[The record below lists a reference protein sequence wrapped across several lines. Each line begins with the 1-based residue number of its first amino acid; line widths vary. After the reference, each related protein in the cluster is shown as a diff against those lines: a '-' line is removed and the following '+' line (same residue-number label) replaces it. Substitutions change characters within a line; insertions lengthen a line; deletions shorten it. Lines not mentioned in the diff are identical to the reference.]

1 MPKATKRKN
10 KSKPVPGS
18 FPVLNA
24 ARLLLGIALLTAL
37 YLGWVSLS
45 SGAVA
50 GCGPE
55 SDCNRVLQSRW
66 AYWLGIPVSLPAA
79 LAYLALLVST
89 FFPRPDQRG
98 NSSPGWIALR
108 TGLAASVIGAA
119 LWFTGIQWLVLDAF
133 CFYCL
138 IAHTAGVVASLLLIR
153 ETLRSRLA
161 RPGDPPLRGSARR
174 FATRAFAVAAGV
186 AGVGVLA
193 TGQFFVVKPAFSVSQ
208 SANVQ
213 QDPAAS
219 DFDVE
224 IPAAPRELSLHNGS
238 FRLPVAELPLLGSP
252 AAPHLL
258 VSLFD
263 YTCHHCR
270 DLHPILRQ
278 AYEAYDGQLAII
290 NLPMPIDSECNHLM
304 QRTSSAHVNACRY
317 AKLSLAVWR
326 ARPEL
331 WADFDD
337 WLFQS
342 NPPPPVEQATRH
354 AAGLVGEEA
363 LNAALNDPWVE
374 QQIQT
379 DIQLYEAN
387 SRSSGGSQMP
397 QLIAGNAISRGP
409 LPHLRSLFQLLET
422 NLGLTPPPVPRTRGD
437 PAP

>member
-1 MPKATKRKN
+1 MPKASKRKN

-18 FPVLNA
+18 SPVLNA
-24 ARLLLGIALLTAL
+24 ARLLLGVALLIAL

-79 LAYLALLVST
+79 LAYLGLLVST

-119 LWFTGIQWLVLDAF
+119 LWFTGIQWLVLEAF

-138 IAHTAGVVASLLLIR
+138 IAHSAGGMASLLLIR
-153 ETLRSRLA
+153 ETVRSRLA
-161 RPGDPPLRGSARR
+161 RPGEPPLRGSARR

-186 AGVGVLA
+186 AGIGVLA
-193 TGQFFVVKPAFSVSQ
+193 AGQFFVVKPTFSVFQ

-213 QDPAAS
+213 PHPAAS
-219 DFDVE
+219 DSDIE
-224 IPAAPRELSLHNGS
+224 SPAVPRELSLHDGA
-238 FRLPVAELPLLGSP
+238 FRLPVEELPLLGSP

-270 DLHPILRQ
+270 DLHSILRQ
-278 AYEAYDGQLAII
+278 AHRAYGDQLAII
-290 NLPMPIDSECNHLM
+290 NLPMPIDAECNSLVR
-304 QRTSSAHVNACRY
+304 RTPGPHVNACRY
-317 AKLSLAVWR
+317 ARLSLAVWR
-326 ARPEL
+326 ARPDL
-331 WADFDD
+331 WEGFDD
-337 WLFQS
+337 WLFQAS
-342 NPPPPVEQATRH
+342 TPPQVDQATQR
-354 AAGLVGEEA
+354 AAGLVGQES
-363 LNAALNDPWVE
+363 LDNALNDPWVDR
-374 QQIQT
+374 QLQI

-422 NLGLTPPPVPRTRGD
+422 NLGLTPPPVPRAGED